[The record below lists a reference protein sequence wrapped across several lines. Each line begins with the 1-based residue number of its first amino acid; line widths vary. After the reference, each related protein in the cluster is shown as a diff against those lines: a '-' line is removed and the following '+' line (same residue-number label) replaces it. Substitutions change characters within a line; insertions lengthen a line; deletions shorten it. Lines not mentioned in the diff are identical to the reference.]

1 MLKIADYS
9 IEEITAGTSPDILPE
24 IGATMVTTSD
34 AAKTAA
40 LTGDPMLETAQLVE
54 TLTNNRL
61 PILLQYW
68 WFYMGLA
75 IIVFILV
82 YSYFPNLLLSGIA
95 FDAIIGIGIAIGI
108 YDWWV
113 IAVLVIWTIG
123 MAMIE
128 NRRTI

>member
-1 MLKIADYS
+1 
-9 IEEITAGTSPDILPE
+9 
-24 IGATMVTTSD
+24 MVTTSD